1 MAKLKINRGT
11 TYSRTVNYQENGVA
25 TSLVGSTV
33 RFTMKADEWD
43 TSTTDSTALVTKNI
57 TNGTSGGVATITLTP
72 ADTATITP
80 GEYKYDIKVDKGS
93 LGTTVYKIDEGT
105 IVLDGSPTN
114 RLS

>member
-33 RFTMKADEWD
+33 RFTMKSSEWD

-57 TNGTSGGVATITLTP
+57 TTGTSGGVAVITLTP

-80 GEYKYDIKVDKGS
+80 GEYPYDIKVDKGS

-114 RLS
+114 RLV